1 MKTTKYIIKGLLIVF
16 PAALLVSGCSKVI
29 NVKLPTAASKLVIDA
44 SIDWAKH
51 TTGNEQRIYL
61 STTTGY
67 YNETFPAV
75 SGAKIAITNAT
86 NTVFTFNET
95 SKAGE
100 YLCTN
105 FKPVVGQSY
114 RLSVTVDQV
123 TYVATDTL
131 MATPDIDLDIVQ
143 NDKGGMSADEME
155 IQYSYMDDGSRE
167 NYYMRRI
174 KTNRVAYPILEMESD
189 ENFQG
194 RKITAFYSHKDLKSG
209 DSANVKLYGTSR
221 RFFDYFRKVLNASG
235 NNDSPF
241 PTTPTQARGNII
253 NQSNADDYPLGYF
266 RLSEVAVRNYIFK

>member
-1 MKTTKYIIKGLLIVF
+1 MKITKHLIKGWLIV
-16 PAALLVSGCSKVI
+16 PSALLFSGCEKVI
-29 NVKLPTAASKLVIDA
+29 NVKLTTAAPKLVIDA
-44 SIDWAKH
+44 AIDWVKNTA
-51 TTGNEQRIYL
+51 GNEQRIYL

-75 SGAKIAITNAT
+75 SGATITITNAA

-105 FKPVVGQSY
+105 FKPVVGQAY
-114 RLSVTVDQV
+114 RLSVTVDTV

-131 MATPDIDLDIVQ
+131 MATPDIDPDIVQ
-143 NDKGGMSADEME
+143 NDKGGMGADEME
-155 IQYSYMDDGSRE
+155 IQYAYQDDGSRD
-167 NYYMRRI
+167 NYYMRRV

-194 RKITAFYSHKDLKSG
+194 RRITAFYSHKDLKKG
-209 DSANVKLYGTSR
+209 DSANVRLYGTSR
-221 RFFDYFRKVLNASG
+221 RFFDYFRKVLTASG

-241 PTTPTQARGNII
+241 PTVPTQARGNII
-253 NQSNADDYPLGYF
+253 NQNNADNYPLGYF
-266 RLSEVAVRNYIFK
+266 RLSEVSTRDYIFK

>member
-1 MKTTKYIIKGLLIVF
+1 MKTTKYIIKGLLIF
-16 PAALLVSGCSKVI
+16 PVALLFSGCSKVI

-44 SIDWAKH
+44 SIDWAKN

-67 YNETFPAV
+67 YNDTFPAV
-75 SGAKIAITNAT
+75 SGAKITITNAA

-105 FKPVVGQSY
+105 FKPVVGQAY

-155 IQYSYMDDGSRE
+155 IQYSYMDDGSRD

-253 NQSNADDYPLGYF
+253 NQNNADDYPLGYF
-266 RLSEVAVRNYIFK
+266 RLSEVDIRNYIFK